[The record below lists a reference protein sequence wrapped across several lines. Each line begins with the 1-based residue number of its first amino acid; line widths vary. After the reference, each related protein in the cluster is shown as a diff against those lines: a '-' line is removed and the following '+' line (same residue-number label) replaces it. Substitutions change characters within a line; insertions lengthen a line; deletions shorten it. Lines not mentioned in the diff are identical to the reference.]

1 MAPRNDGSLA
11 VADLAP
17 PAITGRR
24 SFSILSWLPSLSI
37 GAVLAYLV
45 VIPIALML
53 LSSVRPGGFPLD
65 AGLTLRHYAAVYG
78 DPGFPALLWATLEF
92 GIGSSVV
99 ALVVG
104 LGLAW
109 LIERTDLPARNSFR
123 VLILLPMATP
133 PLLMAIS
140 WAMLLSPRAGF
151 VNQILTDVFA
161 LPSAPFNIYSM
172 PGLIFVQGLAFVPT
186 AYLIL
191 APAFRNFDPSFEE
204 AALTSGA
211 GTWRLIRRILLPV
224 LWPSILSAAVFLLM
238 VSLVVFDVPGTLG
251 TPAHIVVLST
261 RVYYLVSDS
270 PGGMPLYGR
279 VGALAALFLVLLLAL
294 AWAYHRLTVQAQRYR
309 TVTGKAFR
317 PRAMH
322 LGRARPAAVG
332 AVTVYFVLSVAA
344 PLAALVWMSLMP
356 YQTRI
361 SWPALRLATFDNYR
375 DFLTNDRVVA
385 SVAHSATIAVSAAT
399 AVTLLAL
406 LVSWLTIR
414 LKAPGSRVLDV
425 LAFAPV
431 AIPGVMIG
439 VALVYVYLTLN
450 GFIPIYGTIWIIAV
464 AYVTQY
470 LPFGSRTMSG
480 VMLQLHPEL
489 EEAALTSGAGRLRI
503 LWRIT
508 LPLMWPA
515 AAAVWIWVAAHALRE
530 LSSALMLQ
538 GRGNNVVP
546 TLLWDYWSGGEP
558 TRAAAVGVGLTLALV
573 LILGLWQAA
582 SRRGTKF
589 V

>member
-1 MAPRNDGSLA
+1 VSSGRQRWSSIVRWVPSLA
-11 VADLAP
+11 
-17 PAITGRR
+17 
-24 SFSILSWLPSLSI
+24 I

-45 VIPIALML
+45 VVPGALML

-65 AGLTLRHYAAVYG
+65 PGLTLRHYAAVYG
-78 DPGFPALLWATLEF
+78 DPGLSALLWETLEF
-92 GIGSSVV
+92 GVGSSAV
-99 ALVVG
+99 ALAIG

-109 LIERTDLPARNSFR
+109 LIERTDLPARRVVR

-133 PLLMAIS
+133 PLLMAIA
-140 WAMLLSPRAGF
+140 WAMLLSPRVGF
-151 VNQILTDVFA
+151 INQILTDA
-161 LPSAPFNIYSM
+161 LSLRAAPFNIYSM

-204 AALTSGA
+204 AAMTSGA
-211 GTWRLIRRILLPV
+211 GTWRLLRRVLLPV

-251 TPAHIVVLST
+251 TPAHITVLST
-261 RVYYLVSDS
+261 RIYYLVSDS
-270 PGGMPLYGR
+270 PGGIPLYGR
-279 VGALAALFLVLLLAL
+279 VGALAALFLVILLVL
-294 AWAYHRLTVQAQRYR
+294 AWAYHRLTMQAQRYR

-317 PRAMH
+317 PRAMG
-322 LGRARPAAVG
+322 LGRGRPAAVV
-332 AVTVYFVLSVAA
+332 AVLAYFLLSVAA
-344 PLAALVWMSLMP
+344 PLATLVWMSVMP

-361 SWPALRLATFDNYR
+361 SSQALHLATLENYR
-375 DFLTNDRVVA
+375 DFLTNGRVVSSVGH
-385 SVAHSATIAVSAAT
+385 SVAIAITAAT

-406 LVSWLTIR
+406 LVSWLTTR
-414 LKAPGSRVLDV
+414 LKVPGGRVLDA

-431 AIPGVMIG
+431 AVPGVMIG

-450 GFIPIYGTIWIIAV
+450 GILPIYGTIWIIAV

-480 VMLQLHPEL
+480 VMVQLHPEL
-489 EEAALTSGAGRLRI
+489 EEAALTSGAGRARI

-538 GRGNNVVP
+538 GRNNNVVP

-558 TRAAAVGVGLTLALV
+558 TRAAVGGVGLMLALV
-573 LILGLWQAA
+573 LILALWQAA
-582 SRRGTKF
+582 SRRGTMSA
-589 V
+589 

>member
-1 MAPRNDGSLA
+1 MAPRSDGSLA
-11 VADLAP
+11 AGLAP
-17 PAITGRR
+17 SASPGRR
-24 SFSILSWLPSLSI
+24 RWSSVVRWVPSLAI

-45 VIPIALML
+45 VVPIALML

-65 AGLTLRHYAAVYG
+65 PGLTLGHYASVYG
-78 DPGFPALLWATLEF
+78 DPGFPALLWATVEF
-92 GIGSSVV
+92 GVGSSVV
-99 ALVVG
+99 ALAIG

-109 LIERTDLPARNSFR
+109 LIERTDLPARGVVR

-133 PLLMAIS
+133 PLLMAIA
-140 WAMLLSPRAGF
+140 WAMLLSPRVGF
-151 VNQILTDVFA
+151 INQILTDAFG
-161 LPSAPFNIYSM
+161 LRTAPFNIYSM
-172 PGLIFVQGLAFVPT
+172 LGLIFVQGLAFVPT

-191 APAFRNFDPSFEE
+191 APSFRNFDPSFEE
-204 AALTSGA
+204 AAMTSGA

-251 TPAHIVVLST
+251 TPAHITVLST
-261 RVYYLVSDS
+261 RIYYLVSDS
-270 PGGMPLYGR
+270 PGGIPLYGR

-294 AWAYHRLTVQAQRYR
+294 ASAYHRLTLQAQRYR

-317 PRAMH
+317 PRAMR
-322 LGRARPAAVG
+322 LGRARPAAIL
-332 AVTVYFVLSVAA
+332 AVIAYFLLSVAA
-344 PLAALVWMSLMP
+344 PVAALVWMSLMP

-375 DFLTNDRVVA
+375 DLFVNGRVVA
-385 SVAHSATIAVSAAT
+385 SVAHSAAIAVSTAT
-399 AVTLLAL
+399 AVTVLAL
-406 LVSWLTIR
+406 LVSWLAVR
-414 LKAPGSRVLDV
+414 LKVPGGRVLDA

-450 GFIPIYGTIWIIAV
+450 GIVPIYGTIWIIVV

-489 EEAALTSGAGRLRI
+489 EEAALTSGAGRVRI

-538 GRGNNVVP
+538 GRENSVVP
-546 TLLWDYWSGGEP
+546 TLLWDYWAGGEP
-558 TRAAAVGVGLTLALV
+558 TRAAAVGVGLTLTLV

>member
-1 MAPRNDGSLA
+1 MIP
-11 VADLAP
+11 
-17 PAITGRR
+17 GRR
-24 SFSILSWLPSLSI
+24 RRPSIIRWVPALAI

-45 VIPIALML
+45 VVPVALML

-65 AGLTLRHYAAVYG
+65 PGLTLRHYAAVYG
-78 DPGFPALLWATLEF
+78 DPGFPALLWTTLEF
-92 GIGSSVV
+92 GVGSSAV
-99 ALVVG
+99 ALAVG

-109 LIERTDLPARNSFR
+109 LIERTDLPARGAVR
-123 VLILLPMATP
+123 LLILLPMATP
-133 PLLMAIS
+133 PLLMAIA
-140 WAMLLSPRAGF
+140 WAMLLSPRTGF
-151 VNQILTDVFA
+151 INQVLIDIFA
-161 LPSAPFNIYSM
+161 LRAAPFDIYTM

-204 AALTSGA
+204 AAMTSGA

-224 LWPSILSAAVFLLM
+224 LWPSILSAAIFLLM

-251 TPAHIVVLST
+251 TPAHITVLST
-261 RVYYLVSDS
+261 RIYYLVSDS
-270 PGGMPLYGR
+270 PAGIPLYGR
-279 VGALAALFLVLLLAL
+279 VGALAALFLVILLGL
-294 AWAYHRLTVQAQRYR
+294 AWTYHRLTVQAQRYR

-317 PRAMH
+317 PRAMR
-322 LGRARPAAVG
+322 LGRARPAAVA
-332 AVTVYFVLSVAA
+332 AVAGYFLLSVAA
-344 PLAALVWMSLMP
+344 PLAALVWMSVMP

-361 SWPALRLATFDNYR
+361 SWQALHLATLDNYR
-375 DFLTNDRVVA
+375 DFLTNGRVAAAVEH
-385 SVAHSATIAVSAAT
+385 SVAIAIAAAT

-406 LVSWLTIR
+406 LVSWLTTR
-414 LKAPGSRVLDV
+414 LKVPGARALDA

-450 GFIPIYGTIWIIAV
+450 GLLPIYGTIWIIAV

-480 VMLQLHPEL
+480 VMVQLHPEL
-489 EEAALTSGAGRLRI
+489 DEAALTSGAGRLRI

-538 GRGNNVVP
+538 GRDNNVVP
-546 TLLWDYWSGGEP
+546 TLLWDYWAGGEP
-558 TRAAAVGVGLTLALV
+558 TRAAVGGVGLTLALV
-573 LILGLWQAA
+573 LILALWWAT
-582 SRRGTKF
+582 SRRETLSA
-589 V
+589 